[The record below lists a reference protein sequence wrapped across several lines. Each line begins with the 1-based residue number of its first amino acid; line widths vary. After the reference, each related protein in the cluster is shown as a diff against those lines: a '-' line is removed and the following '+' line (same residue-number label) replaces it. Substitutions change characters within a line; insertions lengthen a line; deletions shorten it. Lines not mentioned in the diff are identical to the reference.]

1 MNNFHQPKQNLR
13 RSNMANFR
21 LEGLAEGLAGKS
33 TVEAGSIEEVF
44 RMIPTLG
51 QIKGKIK
58 VKGNVLSSLV
68 ACDG

>member
-1 MNNFHQPKQNLR
+1 
-13 RSNMANFR
+13 MANFR

-44 RMIPTLG
+44 HMIPALR

-58 VKGNVLSSLV
+58 VKGNVLSSVV